1 MTVKQ
6 YNKQNIFSGIKHTF
20 NFKPAMKLKVY
31 QYSKNKTLQI
41 VNWLI
46 DKRKV
51 VASFLG
57 LTYFPISA
65 FHNMQGSNPILIL
78 IAYLFV
84 IRAIYLVINKSWN
97 KQQVAQE
104 IGWTFFH
111 LFYGHMILNKNEK
124 APDFT
129 SKFEQIKL
137 YELEKIAEKFFQ
149 KTNTRM
155 SVTFDETIQH
165 QNENQGQVEENYRQE
180 YKKIKFNKFEKWVF
194 LRYKDNLFDMIAR
207 IIRHATVII
216 THSIFAT
223 PIFFTILLY
232 IFSSIGIGI
241 WGLPITLILIIYL
254 CSLLCE
260 SFSNILQWLDF
271 RKHQVDDLIY
281 SVFNLDE
288 HTTDNIHLI
297 KSIMFSHKKLKN
309 SQIKIKSG
317 NLNLFY
323 QHYIDFSKEVVH
335 NKEYRFNVE
344 DKHTKWLLNFIE
356 EHIHSKNKK
365 EITEAMALEDKVN
378 HHLNMIIST
387 AESYAENG
395 I

>member
-1 MTVKQ
+1 MTVKLH
-6 YNKQNIFSGIKHTF
+6 NKQNIFSEIKHAF
-20 NFKPAMKLKVY
+20 NFKQTTKLKVY
-31 QYSKNKTLQI
+31 QYSKNKTVQI

-51 VASFLG
+51 VVSFLG

-65 FHNMQGSNPILIL
+65 FHNMQESNPILIL

-84 IRAIYLVINKSWN
+84 IRAIYLVINKSWD

-111 LFYGHMILNKNEK
+111 LFYRHMILNKNEK

-216 THSIFAT
+216 IHSIFAT
-223 PIFFTILLY
+223 PMFFTIILY
-232 IFSSIGIGI
+232 IFLSIGISI
-241 WGLPITLILIIYL
+241 CGLPITLILIIYL

-297 KSIMFSHKKLKN
+297 KSIIFSHKKLKN

-323 QHYIDFSKEVVH
+323 QHYIDFSKEIVH
-335 NKEYRFNVE
+335 NKDYHFNAE
-344 DKHTKWLLNFIE
+344 EQHTKWLLTFIE
-356 EHIHSKNKK
+356 EHIHNKNKK

-378 HHLNMIIST
+378 HHLNMIISK